1 MARRYKA
8 GDVKWVAYPHGIARV
23 EIVEKGSR
31 GFVFRDGNKP
41 DNPYIVSEDEEEYV
55 LGEADLCDNPIEA
68 SRRVA
73 KMRCELGMSEL
84 SDEED
89 DEDLDD
95 EELDDEDDL
104 DEDDDLDEEDED

>member
-1 MARRYKA
+1 MARRYKP
-8 GDVKWVAYPHGIARV
+8 GDVKWVAYPHGVARV
-23 EIVEKGSR
+23 EVVERGSR

-73 KMRCELGMSEL
+73 KMRCELGLPEMSD
-84 SDEED
+84 DEED

-95 EELDDEDDL
+95 DLDDEDDL
-104 DEDDDLDEEDED
+104 DEDDEDLDEDD